1 LKSQIRIIENLKIKK
16 MKFTSSSDELN
27 KFCGEITQNSNYVAI
42 DTEFIRVNTYFP
54 ELCLL
59 QLAYK
64 KNNEKNIL
72 VLDVFK
78 KEINYKPFIDILKNN
93 KITKVFHA
101 GRQDCEI
108 FLNLFS
114 FLPQNIFDTQ
124 VAAMVCGIGDQESY
138 ENLAMNFLSIKI
150 DKTYQ
155 FMDWSKRP
163 LSKSQINYAANDV
176 FYLCDIYEKQKDLLK
191 KLNRN
196 NWIIEENQKLTKKN
210 TYDHNLRSIYKKIRF
225 NKTSRNKDLIFELLD
240 MREKIA
246 KKYNLPR
253 NQVIKDVNLINLIKK
268 LPIAIE
274 DFETRPL
281 FSKNE
286 LKDIYAKKIFII
298 IKSFLNKEKIES
310 SVIKE
315 PNEKLLNLINLLKIL
330 LKFKCNEYKIP
341 TRLIASNQDLE
352 DLILNENYNIPALK
366 GWRFDVFGNDAIRL
380 KNGEIALYIGKQG
393 LDLIYLNK

>member
-1 LKSQIRIIENLKIKK
+1 

-27 KFCGEITQNSNYVAI
+27 KFCDEITQNSNFVAI

-64 KNNEKNIL
+64 KNNDKNIL

-138 ENLAMNFLSIKI
+138 ENLVMNFLSIQI

-196 NWIIEENQKLTKKN
+196 NWIIEENQKLTKKT

-225 NKTSRNKDLIFELLD
+225 NKTLRNKDLIFELLD

-253 NQVIKDVNLINLIKK
+253 NQVIKDINLINLIKK

-274 DFETRPL
+274 DFENIPL

-286 LKDIYAKKIFII
+286 LKDIYAKKIYTI
-298 IKSFLNKEKIES
+298 IKSFLNKEKFES

-315 PNEKLLNLINLLKIL
+315 PNEKFLNIINLLKIL
-330 LKFKCNEYKIP
+330 LKFKCDKYKIP

-380 KNGEIALYIGKQG
+380 KNGEIALYVGKQG
-393 LDLIYLNK
+393 LNLINLNK

>member
-1 LKSQIRIIENLKIKK
+1 
-16 MKFTSSSDELN
+16 MKFTSSSDELT
-27 KFCGEITQNSNYVAI
+27 KFCDEIIQNSNYVAI

-64 KNNEKNIL
+64 KNNIKKII

-78 KEINYKPFIDILKNN
+78 HEINYKPFINVLKNR

-138 ENLAMNFLSIKI
+138 ENLVMNFLNVKI

-176 FYLCDIYEKQKDLLK
+176 FYLCDIYDKQKELLK

-196 NWIIEENQKLTKKN
+196 KWIIEENQKLTKKH
-210 TYDHNLRSIYKKIRF
+210 TYNHNLESIYKRLRF
-225 NKTSRNKDLIFELLD
+225 NKTSKNKNLILELLD
-240 MREKIA
+240 IREKIA
-246 KKYNLPR
+246 KKFNLPR
-253 NQVIKDVNLINLIKK
+253 NQVIKDINLINLIKK
-268 LPIAIE
+268 IPKTLE
-274 DFETRPL
+274 EFENVL
-281 FSKNE
+281 FFSRNE
-286 LKDIYAKKIFII
+286 LKDIYSKKTYKII
-298 IKSFLNKEKIES
+298 ENFLKKEKIES
-310 SVIKE
+310 SFIKE
-315 PNEKLLNLINLLKIL
+315 TNQKLFDIINLLKIL
-330 LKFKCNEYKIP
+330 LRIKCNKYNIP
-341 TRLIASNQDLE
+341 TRLIASTQDLE
-352 DLILNENYNIPALK
+352 ELILNENNNIPALK

-380 KNGEIALYIGKQG
+380 KNGEIAIYKNKEG
-393 LDLIYLNK
+393 LDIIKLNEKNNIGNL

>member
-1 LKSQIRIIENLKIKK
+1 

-27 KFCGEITQNSNYVAI
+27 NFCVEINQNSNYVAI
-42 DTEFIRVNTYFP
+42 DTEFIRINTYFP

-59 QLAYK
+59 QLAFK
-64 KNNEKNIL
+64 RNNNINIL
-72 VLDVFK
+72 VLDAFK
-78 KEINYKPFIDILKNN
+78 KEINFNPFIDILKNK

-114 FLPQNIFDTQ
+114 FLPENIFDTQ
-124 VAAMVCGIGDQESY
+124 IAAMVCGIGDQESY
-138 ENLAMNFLSIKI
+138 ENLAMNFLNVKI

-176 FYLCDIYEKQKDLLK
+176 LYLCDIYEKQKELLK

-196 NWIIEENQKLTKKN
+196 TWIIEENQKLTKKN
-210 TYDHNLRSIYKKIRF
+210 TYEYNLTTIYKKIRF
-225 NKTSRNKDLIFELLD
+225 HKASINKSLILELLD
-240 MREKIA
+240 IREKIA
-246 KKYNLPR
+246 KEFNLPR
-253 NQVIKDVNLINLIKK
+253 NQVIKDINLINLIKK
-268 LPIAIE
+268 LPKTIE
-274 DFETRPL
+274 DFENIPL

-286 LKDIYAKKIFII
+286 LKDIHAKKIYKII
-298 IKSFLNKEKIES
+298 ENYLKKDKKES
-310 SVIKE
+310 SDIQE
-315 PNEKLLNLINLLKIL
+315 TNEKLLNIINLLKIL
-330 LKFKCNEYKIP
+330 LKIKCNEYKIP

-380 KNGEIALYIGKQG
+380 KNGEIAIYVGKDG
-393 LDLIYLNK
+393 MDLIKLNK

>member
-1 LKSQIRIIENLKIKK
+1 MKSQIRIIENLKIKK

-27 KFCGEITQNSNYVAI
+27 KFCSEITQNSNYVAI

-286 LKDIYAKKIFII
+286 LKDIYTKQIFTI

-393 LDLIYLNK
+393 LDLNYLNK

>member
-1 LKSQIRIIENLKIKK
+1 MI
-16 MKFTSSSDELN
+16 FTSSSDKLN

-42 DTEFIRVNTYFP
+42 DTEFIRINTYYP

-64 KNNEKNIL
+64 KNNNKNII

-78 KEINYKPFIDILKNN
+78 KEINYEPFIDILKNK
-93 KITKVFHA
+93 KITKVLHA

-138 ENLAMNFLSIKI
+138 ENLAMNFLNVKI

-176 FYLCDIYEKQKDLLK
+176 FYLCDIYEKQKELLR

-196 NWIIEENQKLTKKN
+196 DWIIEENQKLTKKI
-210 TYDHNLRSIYKKIRF
+210 TYDHNLASIYKKIRF
-225 NKTSRNKDLIFELLD
+225 NKTSKNKNLIFELLD
-240 MREKIA
+240 IREKIA
-246 KKYNLPR
+246 KKFNLPR

-268 LPIAIE
+268 LPITIE
-274 DFETRPL
+274 DFENIPL

-286 LKDIYAKKIFII
+286 LKDIYAKKIYII
-298 IKSFLNKEKIES
+298 IESFLKKDKIEN

-315 PNEKLLNLINLLKIL
+315 TNEKLLEIIDLLKIM
-330 LKFKCNEYKIP
+330 LKFKCNKYKIP

-352 DLILNENYNIPALK
+352 DLVLNENYNIPALK
-366 GWRFDVFGNDAIRL
+366 GWRFDVFGKEAIGL
-380 KNGEIALYIGKQG
+380 KNGEIAIYISKKG
-393 LDLIYLNK
+393 LDLIKLNK

>member
-1 LKSQIRIIENLKIKK
+1 MI
-16 MKFTSSSDELN
+16 FTSSSDKLN
-27 KFCGEITQNSNYVAI
+27 KFCGEIIQNSNYVAI
-42 DTEFIRVNTYFP
+42 DTEFIRINTYYP

-64 KNNEKNIL
+64 KNNDKNII

-78 KEINYKPFIDILKNN
+78 KEINYEPFIDILKNK
-93 KITKVFHA
+93 KITKVLHA

-138 ENLAMNFLSIKI
+138 ENLAMNFLNVKI

-176 FYLCDIYEKQKDLLK
+176 FYLCDIYEKQKELLK

-196 NWIIEENQKLTKKN
+196 DWIIEENQKLTKKN
-210 TYDHNLRSIYKKIRF
+210 TYDHNLASIYKKIRF
-225 NKTSRNKDLIFELLD
+225 NKTSKNKNLIFELLD
-240 MREKIA
+240 IREKIA
-246 KKYNLPR
+246 KKFNLPR

-268 LPIAIE
+268 LPKKFE
-274 DFETRPL
+274 DFESIPL

-286 LKDIYAKKIFII
+286 LKDIYAKKIYII
-298 IKSFLNKEKIES
+298 IESFLKKDKIEN

-315 PNEKLLNLINLLKIL
+315 TNEKLLEILDLLKIM
-330 LKFKCNEYKIP
+330 LKFKCNKYKIP

-352 DLILNENYNIPALK
+352 DLVLNENYNIPALK
-366 GWRFDVFGNDAIRL
+366 GWRFDVFGKEAIGL
-380 KNGEIALYIGKQG
+380 KNGEIAIYIGKKG
-393 LDLIYLNK
+393 LDLITLNK

>member
-1 LKSQIRIIENLKIKK
+1 MIKYIKLLKLKK
-16 MKFTSSSDELN
+16 MIFTSSSDKLN

-42 DTEFIRVNTYFP
+42 DTEFIRINTYYP

-64 KNNEKNIL
+64 KNNDKNII

-78 KEINYKPFIDILKNN
+78 KEINYEPFIDILKNK
-93 KITKVFHA
+93 KITKVLHA

-138 ENLAMNFLSIKI
+138 ENLAMNFLNVKI

-176 FYLCDIYEKQKDLLK
+176 FYLCDIYEKQKELLR

-196 NWIIEENQKLTKKN
+196 DWIIEENQKLTKKI
-210 TYDHNLRSIYKKIRF
+210 TYDHNLASIYKKIRF
-225 NKTSRNKDLIFELLD
+225 NKTSKNKNLIFELLD
-240 MREKIA
+240 IREKIA
-246 KKYNLPR
+246 KKFNLPR
-253 NQVIKDVNLINLIKK
+253 NQVIKDINLINLIKK
-268 LPIAIE
+268 LPKKFE
-274 DFETRPL
+274 DFESIPL

-286 LKDIYAKKIFII
+286 LKDIYAKKIYII
-298 IKSFLNKEKIES
+298 IESFLKKDKIEN

-315 PNEKLLNLINLLKIL
+315 TNEKLLEIIDLLKIM
-330 LKFKCNEYKIP
+330 LKFKCNKYKIP

-352 DLILNENYNIPALK
+352 DLVLNENYNIPALK
-366 GWRFDVFGNDAIRL
+366 GWRFDVFGKEAIGL
-380 KNGEIALYIGKQG
+380 KNGEIAIYISKKG
-393 LDLIYLNK
+393 LDLIKLNK

>member
-1 LKSQIRIIENLKIKK
+1 MI
-16 MKFTSSSDELN
+16 FTSSSDELN
-27 KFCGEITQNSNYVAI
+27 KFCGEINQNSNYVAI
-42 DTEFIRVNTYFP
+42 DTEFIRINTYFP

-64 KNNEKNIL
+64 KNNDKNII

-78 KEINYKPFIDILKNN
+78 KEINYEPFINILKNK
-93 KITKVFHA
+93 KITKVLHA

-138 ENLAMNFLSIKI
+138 ENLAMNFLSVKI

-176 FYLCDIYEKQKDLLK
+176 FYLCDIYEKQKELLK
-191 KLNRN
+191 KLNRD

-210 TYDHNLRSIYKKIRF
+210 TYDHNLASIYKKIRF
-225 NKTSRNKDLIFELLD
+225 NKTSKNKNLIFELLD
-240 MREKIA
+240 VREKIA
-246 KKYNLPR
+246 KKFNLPR
-253 NQVIKDVNLINLIKK
+253 NQVIKDVNLINLIKQ
-268 LPIAIE
+268 LPKKFE
-274 DFETRPL
+274 DFENIPL
-281 FSKNE
+281 FSKDE
-286 LKDIYAKKIFII
+286 LKDIYAKKIYII
-298 IKSFLNKEKIES
+298 IESFLKKDKIENF
-310 SVIKE
+310 VIKE
-315 PNEKLLNLINLLKIL
+315 TDEKLLEIIDLLKIM

-352 DLILNENYNIPALK
+352 NLVLNENYNIPALK
-366 GWRFDVFGNDAIRL
+366 GWRFDVFGKEAIGL
-380 KNGEIALYIGKQG
+380 KNGEIAIYIGKKG
-393 LDLIYLNK
+393 LDLIKLNK

>member
-1 LKSQIRIIENLKIKK
+1 MI
-16 MKFTSSSDELN
+16 FTSSSDKLN
-27 KFCGEITQNSNYVAI
+27 KFCGEIIQNSNYVAI
-42 DTEFIRVNTYFP
+42 DTEFIRINTYYP

-64 KNNEKNIL
+64 KNKNKNII

-78 KEINYKPFIDILKNN
+78 KEINYKPFINILKNK

-138 ENLAMNFLSIKI
+138 ENLAMNFLNVKI

-176 FYLCDIYEKQKDLLK
+176 FYLCDIYEKQMELLK

-196 NWIIEENQKLTKKN
+196 DWIIEENQKLTKKI
-210 TYDHNLRSIYKKIRF
+210 TYDHNLASIYKKIRF
-225 NKTSRNKDLIFELLD
+225 NKTSKNKNLIFELLD
-240 MREKIA
+240 IREKIA
-246 KKYNLPR
+246 KKFNLPR
-253 NQVIKDVNLINLIKK
+253 NQVIKDVNLINLV
-268 LPIAIE
+268 
-274 DFETRPL
+274 
-281 FSKNE
+281 KNYQ
-286 LKDIYAKKIFII
+286 K
-298 IKSFLNKEKIES
+298 N
-310 SVIKE
+310 
-315 PNEKLLNLINLLKIL
+315 LKIL
-330 LKFKCNEYKIP
+330 K
-341 TRLIASNQDLE
+341 
-352 DLILNENYNIPALK
+352 
-366 GWRFDVFGNDAIRL
+366 
-380 KNGEIALYIGKQG
+380 
-393 LDLIYLNK
+393 IYLYFQKMN

>member
-1 LKSQIRIIENLKIKK
+1 

-27 KFCGEITQNSNYVAI
+27 KFCVEINQNSNYVAI
-42 DTEFIRVNTYFP
+42 DTEFIRINTYFP

-59 QLAYK
+59 QLAFK
-64 KNNEKNIL
+64 KNKDIKII

-78 KEINYKPFIDILKNN
+78 KEINYKPFIDILQNK

-108 FLNLFS
+108 FLNLFN

-138 ENLAMNFLSIKI
+138 ENLAMNFLNIKI

-163 LSKSQINYAANDV
+163 LSNSQINYAANDV
-176 FYLCDIYEKQKDLLK
+176 LYLCDIYEKQKELLK

-210 TYDHNLRSIYKKIRF
+210 TYDHNLTTIYKKIRF
-225 NKTSRNKDLIFELLD
+225 KKTYKNKSLILELLD
-240 MREKIA
+240 IREKIA
-246 KKYNLPR
+246 KKFNLPR
-253 NQVIKDVNLINLIKK
+253 NQVIKNVNLVNLINN
-268 LPIAIE
+268 LPQTIE
-274 DFETRPL
+274 DFENIPL
-281 FSKNE
+281 FSRNE
-286 LKDIYAKKIFII
+286 LKDIHAKQIYTII
-298 IKSFLNKEKIES
+298 ESFLKKDKIKS

-315 PNEKLLNLINLLKIL
+315 TNEKLFDIINLLKIL
-330 LKFKCNEYKIP
+330 LKIKCNEYKIP

-366 GWRFDVFGNDAIRL
+366 GWRYDVFGNDAIKL
-380 KNGEIALYIGKQG
+380 KNGKIAIYIGKEG
-393 LDLIYLNK
+393 LDLIKLNK

>member
-1 LKSQIRIIENLKIKK
+1 MI
-16 MKFTSSSDELN
+16 FTSSSDKLN
-27 KFCGEITQNSNYVAI
+27 KFCGEIIQNSNYVAI
-42 DTEFIRVNTYFP
+42 DTEFIRINTYYP

-64 KNNEKNIL
+64 KNNDKNII

-78 KEINYKPFIDILKNN
+78 KEINYEPFIDILKNK
-93 KITKVFHA
+93 KITKVLHA

-138 ENLAMNFLSIKI
+138 ENLAMNFLNVKI

-176 FYLCDIYEKQKDLLK
+176 FYLCDIYEKQKELLK
-191 KLNRN
+191 NLNRN
-196 NWIIEENQKLTKKN
+196 DWIIEENQKLTKKI
-210 TYDHNLRSIYKKIRF
+210 TYDHNLASIYKKIRF
-225 NKTSRNKDLIFELLD
+225 NKTSKNKNLIFELLD
-240 MREKIA
+240 IREKIA
-246 KKYNLPR
+246 KKINLPR

-274 DFETRPL
+274 DFENIPL

-286 LKDIYAKKIFII
+286 LKDIYAKKIYTII
-298 IKSFLNKEKIES
+298 ESFLKQDEIKST
-310 SVIKE
+310 VIKE
-315 PNEKLLNLINLLKIL
+315 INEKLLDVINLLKIL

-366 GWRFDVFGNDAIRL
+366 GWRFDVFGKEAIGL
-380 KNGEIALYIGKQG
+380 KNGEIAIYIGKEG
-393 LDLIYLNK
+393 LDIIKLNK

>member
-1 LKSQIRIIENLKIKK
+1 
-16 MKFTSSSDELN
+16 MKFTSSSDELT
-27 KFCGEITQNSNYVAI
+27 KFCDEIIQNSNYVAI

-64 KNNEKNIL
+64 KNKIKNII

-78 KEINYKPFIDILKNN
+78 QEINYKPFIDVLKNR

-138 ENLAMNFLSIKI
+138 ENLVMNFLNVKI

-155 FMDWSKRP
+155 FIDWSKRP

-176 FYLCDIYEKQKDLLK
+176 FYLCDIYDKQKELLK

-196 NWIIEENQKLTKKN
+196 KWIIEENQKLTKKH
-210 TYDHNLRSIYKKIRF
+210 TYNHNLESIYKRLRF
-225 NKTSRNKDLIFELLD
+225 NKTSKNKNLILELLD
-240 MREKIA
+240 IREKIA
-246 KKYNLPR
+246 KKFNLPR
-253 NQVIKDVNLINLIKK
+253 NQVIKDVNLTNLIKK
-268 LPIAIE
+268 IPKTIE
-274 DFETRPL
+274 EFENVL
-281 FSKNE
+281 FFSRNE
-286 LKDIYAKKIFII
+286 LKDIYSKKTYKII
-298 IKSFLNKEKIES
+298 ENFLKKEKNES
-310 SVIKE
+310 SFIKE
-315 PNEKLLNLINLLKIL
+315 TNEKLFDIINLLKIL
-330 LKFKCNEYKIP
+330 LRIKCTKYKIP
-341 TRLIASNQDLE
+341 TRLIASTQDLE
-352 DLILNENYNIPALK
+352 DLILNENNDIPALK

-380 KNGEIALYIGKQG
+380 KNGEIAIYKGKEG
-393 LDLIYLNK
+393 LDIIKLNE